1 MVRRTLAFC
10 AAALLLAIGANG
22 AERSLNDSFPA
33 ATVTAIQITNG
44 VGDVA
49 ITAADA
55 PEITVDVTLVP
66 RRGGLFSSYRSAE
79 RDVESARL
87 SSRMVDGR
95 LELAIDSESEEPR
108 FEARWVVVAPAAT
121 TLALELGVGD
131 LTVRG
136 IAGGV
141 ETELGVGDA
150 VIEVIDGDV
159 ELELGVGD
167 ATVRGPARHFGSIE
181 SSAGVGSTDV
191 VVQDQRVS
199 GEGFVGQSS
208 SWQGEG
214 PHRISVEVGVGDS
227 RVVLD

>member
-1 MVRRTLAFC
+1 MIRRTLALC
-10 AAALLLAIGANG
+10 SAAVLLAVGAG
-22 AERSLNDSFPA
+22 AAERTLNDTLPA
-33 ATVTAIQITNG
+33 AGVATIWISNG

-95 LELAIDSESEEPR
+95 LELTIESESDEPR
-108 FEARWVVVAPAAT
+108 FEARWVVVAPPAAA
-121 TLALELGVGD
+121 LDLELGVGD

-136 IAGGV
+136 AAGGV
-141 ETELGVGDA
+141 ESELGVGDA
-150 VIEVIDGDV
+150 VIEASDGDAD
-159 ELELGVGD
+159 LEVGVGD
-167 ATVRGPARHFGSIE
+167 ATVRGPASRYGSIE
-181 SSAGVGSTDV
+181 ASAGVGGSDV
-191 VVQDQRVS
+191 VVGDQRIS
-199 GEGFVGQSS
+199 GEGFVGQTS
-208 SWQGEG
+208 SWHGDG
-214 PHRISVEVGVGDS
+214 PHTITLEVGVGDS